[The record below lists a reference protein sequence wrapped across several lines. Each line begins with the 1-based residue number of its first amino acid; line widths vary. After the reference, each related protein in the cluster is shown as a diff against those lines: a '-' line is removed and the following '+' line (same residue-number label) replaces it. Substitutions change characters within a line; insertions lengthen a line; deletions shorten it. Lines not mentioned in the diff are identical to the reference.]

1 MGTHS
6 VSVPSECLWLIKGD
20 PVLDSRSKGLEAEV
34 GVGIEVVN
42 NISVQP
48 SILIVFS
55 LEHMR

>member
-6 VSVPSECLWLIKGD
+6 VSVPSECLWLIKSD

-34 GVGIEVVN
+34 SVGIEVVN

-55 LEHMR
+55 LEYMR